1 MRVDRR
7 REVERR
13 IKAVGEWGG
22 RKRKPSEGLM
32 GEDRGCR
39 KKETLI
45 GTEKGREEQTETDM
59 HKEIL
64 SYSFYLQMKLNV
76 IMIILHLD

>member
-13 IKAVGEWGG
+13 IKAVGVWEGG
-22 RKRKPSEGLM
+22 HGKRKPSGGLM
-32 GEDRGCR
+32 GDERGCR

-45 GTEKGREEQTETDM
+45 GTEKDREEQTETD
-59 HKEIL
+59 KEIL
-64 SYSFYLQMKLNV
+64 SDSFYLQVKLNV
-76 IMIILHLD
+76 IMKILHLD